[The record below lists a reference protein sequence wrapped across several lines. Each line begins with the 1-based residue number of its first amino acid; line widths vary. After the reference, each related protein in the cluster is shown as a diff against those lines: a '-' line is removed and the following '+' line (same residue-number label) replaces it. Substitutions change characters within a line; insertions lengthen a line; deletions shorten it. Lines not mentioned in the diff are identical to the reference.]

1 MRKIQIAR
9 WAGMLAVAFL
19 LLPLSACDE
28 ILKVNNPD
36 EINVD
41 TLNDAQLFEAQ
52 VAGVVSEFLDELTRN
67 NGALLWSANFLT
79 DEQVTGLNWEDYAR
93 VNQRIVNYTEGP
105 VASLWGGISRW
116 LRLGKHVIELS
127 DSLVDDPGSSEYVA
141 LAEVYIGYGYLYA
154 GESMCMTVFSD
165 DVDNPSGD
173 VLTPNETFALAIPHF
188 LRAIQVG
195 TAAGTPDLANLAR
208 VGLARTYL
216 NLGDNAN
223 TITYA
228 QQVPSGFTYWAEF
241 SDRQDAENNGLYGE
255 VHGSNFTMGVS
266 PFFLQGTFG
275 TQDLIDTQTDPRIQ
289 HASRWRTGHN
299 ALTKLYKPY
308 QGLRFSEYS
317 GETLAPPSVDCPA
330 CTGATEG
337 NGDNGDVL
345 LYQKYTKIVMAD
357 ELEARHH
364 MYEAMARQGGN
375 DAAVLAFVNER
386 RAVGNQA
393 PVSLSGAALFAE
405 LRNQRGRDTYQGGL
419 RLGDLRRWSR
429 LDGVD
434 LFPSGN
440 HVNVEWGAYGEWTC
454 YPLPLEEYEGND
466 NLQKPADPLTPPPG
480 I

>member
-1 MRKIQIAR
+1 
-9 WAGMLAVAFL
+9 MLAVAFL

-41 TLNDAQLFEAQ
+41 KLRDKELYSAQ
-52 VAGVVSEFLDELTRN
+52 VAGVVSEFLDEFTRN
-67 NGALLWSANFLT
+67 NGALLWSTNFIT

-116 LRLGKHVIELS
+116 TRLAEHVLELA
-127 DSLVDDPGSSEYVA
+127 DSLVDDPGSNEYVA
-141 LAEVYIGYGYLYA
+141 LAHVYAGYGYLYA
-154 GESMCMTVFSD
+154 GESMCMAVFSSDPD
-165 DVDNPSGD
+165 DPSGD
-173 VLTPNETFALAIPHF
+173 VLTPEEIFQLAIPHF
-188 LRAIQVG
+188 QQAIQVG
-195 TAAGTPDLANLAR
+195 QAAGVPDIVDLAR
-208 VGLARTYL
+208 VGMARTYL

-228 QQVPSGFTYWAEF
+228 QQVTAGFTYWAEY
-241 SDRQDAENNGLYGE
+241 SDRQDAENNGLFGE

-275 TQDLIDTQTDPRIQ
+275 DQDIIDTQTDPRIQ
-289 HASRWRTGHN
+289 HKSRWSTGHN
-299 ALTKLYKPY
+299 GLTKLYKPY

-317 GETLAPPSVDCPA
+317 GATIAPQSAACPN
-330 CTGATEG
+330 CTPGGANEG

-345 LYQKYTKIVMAD
+345 LYQKYTKIMMAD
-357 ELEARHH
+357 YLEAQHH

-393 PVSLSGAALFAE
+393 PVSLSGAALFDE
-405 LRNQRGRDTYQGGL
+405 LRNQRGRDFYQSGL
-419 RLGDLRRWSR
+419 RLGDLRRWIR
-429 LDGVD
+429 LDGVN

-440 HVNVEWGAYGEWTC
+440 HVNVEWGAYGNWTC
-454 YPLPLEEYEGND
+454 FPLPLEEYEGNH
-466 NLQKPADPLTPPPG
+466 NLTKPADPLTPPG